1 MEGLTLENERV
12 DLIND
17 LIAITT
23 IMEDLW
29 RFHPRNP
36 NQQNVTIEYAN
47 LKKLKGIIE
56 TEIKILK

>member
-1 MEGLTLENERV
+1 MEGLTLEEQKV

-29 RFHPRNP
+29 RFHPINP